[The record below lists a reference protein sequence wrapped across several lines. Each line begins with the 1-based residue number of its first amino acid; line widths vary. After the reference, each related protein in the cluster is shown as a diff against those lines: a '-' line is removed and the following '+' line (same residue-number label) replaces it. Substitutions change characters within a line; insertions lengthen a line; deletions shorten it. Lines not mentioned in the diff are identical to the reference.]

1 MNTQFVTLCLNPWA
15 EQVEQEF
22 AVKLLTENEKTA
34 DRFFF
39 RFNLDGLMRG
49 DTAARATYVDT
60 MLKNMVYTINDVRQL
75 DNLNTVPWGDT
86 PYAQAGI
93 TQLSEDGT
101 LEIPEPQTDTPADA
115 ADNSQSNDTGTG
127 TPQASAATD

>member
-1 MNTQFVTLCLNPWA
+1 
-15 EQVEQEF
+15 
-22 AVKLLTENEKTA
+22 
-34 DRFFF
+34 
-39 RFNLDGLMRG
+39 MRG